1 MRYRDQENLFDS
13 AADEGIYQAVSRAAV
28 ASVVVGVLGLLGFW
42 LIPILVLPLVGVI
55 FGMVAL
61 RNLRQFKGELTGQPI
76 AFLGLALC
84 GPTLVIAPALHAYV
98 YATEVPE
105 GYERINFSQLK
116 SPYVD
121 ADIPPESAMEL
132 NGKHVFLK
140 GYIHPSSIAS
150 NSARRFV
157 LVPDLGTCCFGG
169 QPKLTHM
176 VEVSLNGETF
186 ARYGRRQVKLAG
198 TLIVDSQLKPVS
210 DLQGVFYQLKADVYR
225 D

>member
-1 MRYRDQENLFDS
+1 MRYSAQENLFES

-28 ASVVVGVLGLLGFW
+28 ASCVLGVMGLLGFW
-42 LIPILVLPLVGVI
+42 LVPILVLPFLGVI
-55 FGMVAL
+55 FASVAF
-61 RNLRQFKGELTGQPI
+61 RNLARLKDELTGRPI
-76 AFLGLALC
+76 AIAGLILNSL
-84 GPTLVIAPALHAYV
+84 TLAIAPALHIYTYV
-98 YATEVPE
+98 TEVPA

-116 SPYVD
+116 SPYID
-121 ADIPPESAMEL
+121 ADLPPESAMEL
-132 NGKHVFLK
+132 DGKHVFLK
-140 GYIHPSSIAS
+140 GYIHPTSIAS

-176 VEVSLNGETF
+176 VEVTLNGDTF
-186 ARYGRRQVKLAG
+186 ARYGMRQVKLAG
-198 TLIVDSQLKPVS
+198 TLSVDGQLKPVS